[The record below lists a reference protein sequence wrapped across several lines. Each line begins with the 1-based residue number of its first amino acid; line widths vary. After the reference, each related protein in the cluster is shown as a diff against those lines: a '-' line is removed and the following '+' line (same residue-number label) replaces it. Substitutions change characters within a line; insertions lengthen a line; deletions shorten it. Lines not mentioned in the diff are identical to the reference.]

1 MEGYQMTYL
10 DILEHVMQ
18 FYQTHTA
25 DEIHEVW
32 DEVEKEHLSDNPPT
46 VTEYKQFLETID
58 EQNGRKHSNTEH
70 MEGQER
76 SLE

>member
-1 MEGYQMTYL
+1 MTYFN
-10 DILEHVMQ
+10 ILEQVMR

-32 DEVEKEHLSDNPPT
+32 NEVEKERRSDDPPT

-58 EQNGRKHSNTEH
+58 EQNGRKHSNTKH